1 VTGPAPG
8 PLVVESLV
16 DRVHGILRA
25 RIVQGELA
33 CGTRLRQA
41 ALADELGISRTPLRE
56 ALRLLAAEGLV
67 ELQPQRGATV
77 ADLSAH
83 DMEAA
88 WEARLAVEP
97 GTARLAARR
106 RGGDQLAAMRVA
118 VTALRKATNRDP
130 HAPFGANR
138 DFHVALAHAS
148 GNAHLAA
155 FVETIWVG
163 RIGFT
168 IYARQHVTRDL
179 SRRYADEHAAI
190 ADAVE
195 AGDEDRAE
203 RLVRQ
208 HIEGAPPPP
217 TGTV

>member
-1 VTGPAPG
+1 VSEPAPG

-25 RIVQGELA
+25 RIVQGDLA

-41 ALADELGISRTPLRE
+41 ALAEELGISRTPLRE

-67 ELQPQRGATV
+67 ELQPQRGAMV
-77 ADLSAH
+77 ADLSPH

-97 GTARLAARR
+97 GAARLAGRR
-106 RGGDQLAAMRVA
+106 RGGDQLGAMRTA
-118 VTALRKATNRDP
+118 VTALRRATSRDP
-130 HAPFGANR
+130 HVPFGANR
-138 DFHVALAHAS
+138 DFHVALARAS
-148 GNAHLAA
+148 GNFHVAT

-168 IYARQHVTRDL
+168 IYARQHVTRAL
-179 SRRYADEHAAI
+179 NRRYADEHAAI

-195 AGDEDRAE
+195 AGDEERAE
-203 RLVRQ
+203 RLTRR
-208 HIEGAPPPP
+208 HIAAAPPP
-217 TGTV
+217 